1 MLDHSSHTSNLE
13 ELPFKFYGRS
23 FRVDNVG
30 EPNPV
35 YVTGRSMSS
44 VSFMWA
50 ISSHIAGVYIIVQ
63 NLNIPLILQP
73 HILAFLFTV
82 SWAQVMG
89 LHYQGNF
96 PAADAAYSVCFM
108 AASGR

>member
-73 HILAFLFTV
+73 HILVFLHSILRTYAFT
-82 SWAQVMG
+82 G
-89 LHYQGNF
+89 YG
-96 PAADAAYSVCFM
+96 YSYCDRSSHLEPHRE
-108 AASGR
+108 A

>member
-1 MLDHSSHTSNLE
+1 MLDRSSHTSDLE
-13 ELPFKFYGRS
+13 EPPFKVYGRS

-44 VSFMWA
+44 VSFVWA

-82 SWAQVMG
+82 SWTQVIG
-89 LHYQGNF
+89 LHYQGILLV
-96 PAADAAYSVCFM
+96 ADAAYSVCFI